1 MGDVEYRCV
10 GVTQSGITIST
21 CRDLRLVESPI
32 EPRFGD
38 GKPERLGWRLDS
50 IVEERDEL
58 QRDHN
63 LARQLERAL
72 TAIDAT
78 KRNFEQVTLGQ
89 IGWASWPNGSTGK
102 AG

>member
-58 QRDHN
+58 SPTEVQG
-63 LARQLERAL
+63 LSGATER
-72 TAIDAT
+72 
-78 KRNFEQVTLGQ
+78 
-89 IGWASWPNGSTGK
+89 S
-102 AG
+102 